1 MRNSEICQL
10 NVTFNNQLYRN
21 NNHRL
26 LKLSAAEYVLR
37 RVLLKLVCTSPT
49 FKNIQKEMKE
59 YHDVPFGCNSP
70 TALLRRGQKS
80 VILIWTVLVITS
92 LPVHLFLNG
101 VTGYSIQA
109 FPVSGRVVSNQ
120 NNTFSPRPWENNI
133 TDILITDCANYLAS
147 AENWVTEFKNI
158 TIVVTEDANVHKYQE
173 FINSWNSGS
182 GETQGPPSPNE
193 LFACYMIPST
203 PICSVTIR
211 WFPLV
216 VTTIA
221 MLIKTITV
229 FLAIRKSD
237 HFRYRLYNSLGDFI
251 AVATRHREELSVPGE
266 CLANKGEWKRQGM
279 RALKGGI
286 RGIPLRA
293 VYARRIWIRYLG
305 TLDWIVWLFWVGSIA
320 CIWVLVE
327 KSLATVRNNFRD
339 EHSDEITN
347 IFTLFSIAGFGRVS
361 LAFIV
366 SNSGGETAFE
376 GEKAVGLPLQIA
388 LANSP
393 QLWLSVGY
401 LLWNNQIT
409 RIWGEHEWRSFAGR
423 RKPPRVS
430 YGTSER
436 GVRNTRWLQLPYMLS
451 AMLMVIST
459 TMHWIVSQALFVVE
473 VENQSGLPVVNG
485 QAAPDA
491 IIFAICYSPTAIF
504 VIAVMAMALILGITI
519 YYVIP
524 FRSWMPFMAGSARVV
539 FASCCALPKDLPAD
553 GVMWGDVSD
562 EWGRLAGFGENA
574 KGIQANEIYPE
585 RFKRTTP
592 HPSQDSASDRPQTAR
607 TYASTARD
615 SYFERPASSYTLSQ
629 EGYFTASPEETLRYP
644 ETASNTYSQPDY
656 HYQGSED
663 LEPLV
668 IPVTRQRGSTT
679 STIGSTQ
686 PFRPSTLS
694 PDYARTL
701 SQSSRRS
708 PQTRR
713 PREEDE
719 LGAGYRS
726 DARGFRSRVS
736 LHDQSTRSA
745 YVSPVQ
751 ERPLYETSEDNA
763 SDRDVKWKGWGVNPN
778 TNVHDEEVSDSDH
791 SAVELHEW
799 KGWGVNP

>member
-10 NVTFNNQLYRN
+10 IITFINQLYRN

-26 LKLSAAEYVLR
+26 LKLSTTKYVFR
-37 RVLLKLVCTSPT
+37 RVLLRLVCTSPT
-49 FKNIQKEMKE
+49 FENIKKEMEE
-59 YHDVPFGCNSP
+59 YHDVPFRMQLANRITS
-70 TALLRRGQKS
+70 TRS
-80 VILIWTVLVITS
+80 ENVILIWTILVITS
-92 LPVHLFLNG
+92 LPIHLFLNG

-109 FPVSGRVVSNQ
+109 FPVSGRVVSDQ
-120 NNTFSPRPWENNI
+120 STPFSLLPSESNFTN
-133 TDILITDCANYLAS
+133 ILITDCANYLAG

-158 TIVVTEDANVHKYQE
+158 TIVVREDDKVPKYQE
-173 FINSWNSGS
+173 FIDSWNSGS

-193 LFACYMIPST
+193 LDACYMIPST

-216 VTTIA
+216 MTTIA
-221 MLIKTITV
+221 MMIKTVTA

-266 CLANKGEWKRQGM
+266 CLANKGQWKRQGM

-286 RGIPLRA
+286 RGTPLRA
-293 VYARRIWIRYLG
+293 VYARRVWIRYLG
-305 TLDWIVWLFWVGSIA
+305 ILDWIVWIFWVGSIVA
-320 CIWVLVE
+320 IWFLVD
-327 KSLATVRNNFRD
+327 KSLVTVRNNFRD
-339 EHSDEITN
+339 ENSNEITN

-430 YGTSER
+430 YGANEP

-451 AMLMVIST
+451 AILMVIST

-473 VENQSGLPVVNG
+473 VENQSGLPTLNSEP
-485 QAAPDA
+485 APDA

-504 VIAVMAMALILGITI
+504 VTAIMAMSLILGITI

-574 KGIQANEIYPE
+574 KGIQNGEIYPE

-592 HPSQDSASDRPQTAR
+592 HA
-607 TYASTARD
+607 
-615 SYFERPASSYTLSQ
+615 
-629 EGYFTASPEETLRYP
+629 
-644 ETASNTYSQPDY
+644 
-656 HYQGSED
+656 
-663 LEPLV
+663 
-668 IPVTRQRGSTT
+668 
-679 STIGSTQ
+679 
-686 PFRPSTLS
+686 
-694 PDYARTL
+694 
-701 SQSSRRS
+701 
-708 PQTRR
+708 
-713 PREEDE
+713 
-719 LGAGYRS
+719 
-726 DARGFRSRVS
+726 
-736 LHDQSTRSA
+736 
-745 YVSPVQ
+745 
-751 ERPLYETSEDNA
+751 
-763 SDRDVKWKGWGVNPN
+763 K
-778 TNVHDEEVSDSDH
+778 
-791 SAVELHEW
+791 
-799 KGWGVNP
+799 

>member
-1 MRNSEICQL
+1 M
-10 NVTFNNQLYRN
+10 
-21 NNHRL
+21 
-26 LKLSAAEYVLR
+26 LKP
-37 RVLLKLVCTSPT
+37 VCTSPT
-49 FKNIQKEMKE
+49 FKNIKKEMKE
-59 YHDVPFGCNSP
+59 YHDVPFGSNSP

-80 VILIWTVLVITS
+80 VILIWTVLVVTS

-101 VTGYSIQA
+101 ITGYSIEA
-109 FPVSGRVVSNQ
+109 FPVSGRVVSDQ
-120 NNTFSPRPWENNI
+120 NTTFTPLPSEKNF
-133 TDILITDCANYLAS
+133 TDILITDCANYLAR

-158 TIVVTEDANVHKYQE
+158 TIVVREDDKVPKYQE
-173 FINSWNSGS
+173 FIDSWNSGS
-182 GETQGPPSPNE
+182 GETRGPPSPNE
-193 LFACYMIPST
+193 LDKCYMVRTT

-221 MLIKTITV
+221 MLIKTFTA

-237 HFRYRLYNSLGDFI
+237 HFKYRLYNSLGDFI

-286 RGIPLRA
+286 SGIPLRA
-293 VYARRIWIRYLG
+293 VYARRVWIRYLG
-305 TLDWIVWLFWVGSIA
+305 ILDWIVWIFWVGSIA
-320 CIWVLVE
+320 CIWVLVN
-327 KSLATVRNNFRD
+327 KSLVTLRNNFRD
-339 EHSDEITN
+339 EYSNEITN

-361 LAFIV
+361 LAFVV
-366 SNSGGETAFE
+366 SNSGGQTAFE

-436 GVRNTRWLQLPYMLS
+436 GLRNTRWLQLPYMLS
-451 AMLMVIST
+451 ALLMVIST

-485 QAAPDA
+485 QSAPDA

-504 VIAVMAMALILGITI
+504 VLAIMAMSLILGITI
-519 YYVIP
+519 YYIIP

-539 FASCCALPKDLPAD
+539 FASCCALPKDLPVD

-574 KGIQANEIYPE
+574 KGIQAGEIYPE
-585 RFKRTTP
+585 RFKRTAP
-592 HPSQDSASDRPQTAR
+592 YPSKNSASDSPQTAR
-607 TYASTARD
+607 TYASTAGD
-615 SYFERPASSYTLSQ
+615 SYFERPVSSYTLSQ

-644 ETASNTYSQPDY
+644 ETASNVYSRPNDQ
-656 HYQGSED
+656 YQRREE
-663 LEPLV
+663 LEPLR
-668 IPVTRQRGSTT
+668 IPPTRLRGSTS
-679 STIGSTQ
+679 STIASTQ
-686 PFRPSTLS
+686 PFRQSSFS

-701 SQSSRRS
+701 SQSTRRS

-719 LGAGYRS
+719 LGAGYGS
-726 DARGFRSRVS
+726 DAPGFRNRFS
-736 LHDQSTRSA
+736 LDPSTRSINE
-745 YVSPVQ
+745 SPLL
-751 ERPLYETSEDNA
+751 ERALYETND
-763 SDRDVKWKGWGVNPN
+763 DVPTREKEWKGWGVNPDS
-778 TNVHDEEVSDSDH
+778 HAHGGDMSDSEN
-791 SAVELHEW
+791 STMEQHEW